1 MATTEN
7 VRPEEINKFGALAER
22 WWDPKGE
29 FNTLHAVNPL
39 RTAFIQKYTN
49 IANQQI
55 LDVGCGGGIL
65 SEALAKLD
73 GQVVGIDLSKDLVEI
88 ANLHSLK
95 SKLKIDY
102 QKVSAEALVENSPE
116 SFDCITCM
124 EMLEHVP
131 KPASVIDACARL
143 VKPGGTVFFSTLNRQ
158 WKAWL
163 LAIVGA
169 EYLMRMIPKGTHDY
183 KTFIKPSELTHWAR
197 QAGLEIQAITGIE
210 YNPLIKR
217 FRLGEDIDVNYIA
230 VYKKPQA

>member
-7 VRPEEINKFGALAER
+7 VHPEEINKFGSLAER

-39 RTAFIQKYTN
+39 RTAFIQKYTA
-49 IANQQI
+49 IKDRSI

-73 GQVVGIDLSKDLVEI
+73 GQVVGIDLSKDLIEI
-88 ANLHSLK
+88 ADLHSLE

-102 QKVSAEALVENSPE
+102 QKISAEALAEHSPE

-131 KPASVIDACARL
+131 KPASIVDACARL
-143 VKPGGTVFFSTLNRQ
+143 VKPGGTVFFSTLNRK
-158 WKAWL
+158 WKAWM

-217 FRLGEDIDVNYIA
+217 FHLGKDIDVNYIA
-230 VYKKPQA
+230 VYKKSET